1 MGIFNDYTL
10 QIVSVGSILLGMI
23 SGAIGSFAI
32 IKKQGMLGDA
42 VSHASLPGI
51 AIIFLFFGTKD
62 SLAFMIG
69 ATITGLLATLIIVV
83 IEKYSRIKMDSA
95 MALIL
100 SMFFGFGLVLLSYI
114 QKIPNANQAG
124 IDRFIFGQASTL
136 LRRDIEII
144 AIVGIFLLVIIG
156 LFWKELK
163 VASFDPAFADS
174 IGISSQKMSFLT
186 SIMIV
191 IAIIIG
197 LQSVGAILI
206 SCMLVAPAVAARQWT
221 NKLGI
226 MVVLASIFGGISG
239 FLGTLISSI
248 VAKLPTGPMISIVMS
263 IIVFGSLL
271 FAPRGIIAK
280 KIRDRKNKGE
290 LDEDRIILSLYTLW
304 KNHNTAE
311 NCYEIGLI
319 NPYATKK
326 SLQKQTEKTIE
337 KLVAKGFAKK
347 NGTCFGITESGI
359 KHAQEMEAR

>member
-1 MGIFNDYTL
+1 MGIFSDYTL
-10 QIVSVGSILLGMI
+10 QIVSVGSMLLGMI

-32 IKKQGMLGDA
+32 VKKQGMLGDA

-51 AIIFLFFGTKD
+51 AIMFIFFGTKD
-62 SLAFMIG
+62 SLAFMLG
-69 ATITGLLATLIIVV
+69 ATITGLLATLIIVT
-83 IEKYSRIKMDSA
+83 IEKYSRVKMDSA

-100 SMFFGFGLVLLSYI
+100 SMFFGFGLVLLSHI

-136 LRRDIEII
+136 LKRDIELI
-144 AIVGIFLLVIIG
+144 AIVGVLLLVIIV

-163 VASFDPAFADS
+163 VASFDPSFADS
-174 IGISSQKMSFLT
+174 VGISSQKISFLT

-226 MVVLASIFGGISG
+226 MVILASLFGGISG
-239 FLGTLISSI
+239 FFGTLISSI
-248 VAKLPTGPMISIVMS
+248 FSKLPTGPMISIVMS
-263 IIVFGSLL
+263 VIVFGSLL
-271 FAPRGIIAK
+271 LAPRGFIAK
-280 KIRDRKNKGE
+280 KLRDKKNKGE
-290 LDEDRIILSLYTLW
+290 LDEDRILFSLYTLW
-304 KNHNTAE
+304 KNHNTEE

-326 SLQKQTEKTIE
+326 SLQKHTEKTID

-347 NGTCFGITESGI
+347 NGTCFGITENGI
-359 KHAQEMEAR
+359 KYAQEREAR